1 MNNLEFFT
9 TATKK
14 KNRTVLAQL
23 PLGTAAAFP
32 SCYCKHF
39 LLDWECEACA
49 FEEDLSSGSKYF

>member
-1 MNNLEFFT
+1 M
-9 TATKK
+9 ATKK
-14 KNRTVLAQL
+14 KNIPVLAQL